1 MTKDS
6 IVKSQIKNTN
16 KRNVFKTIDIKRTN
30 IYHGLAKYMFSVHC
44 YWRRLH
50 VKNWKKNA
58 KKVQDTK

>member
-50 VKNWKKNA
+50 VKNW
-58 KKVQDTK
+58 T